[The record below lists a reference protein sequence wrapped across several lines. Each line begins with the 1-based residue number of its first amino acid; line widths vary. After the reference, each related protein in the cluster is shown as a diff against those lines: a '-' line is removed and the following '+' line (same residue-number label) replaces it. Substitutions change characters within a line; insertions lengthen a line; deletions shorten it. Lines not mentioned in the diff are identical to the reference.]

1 MTRKR
6 AMSRETRRHTHGEIG
21 KVRVIE
27 DFLPRPSEL
36 VLRDGRE
43 G

>member
-1 MTRKR
+1 
-6 AMSRETRRHTHGEIG
+6 MSREIGRYTHGEIG
-21 KVRVIE
+21 KVRVIG
-27 DFLPRPSEL
+27 DFLPRPSDL